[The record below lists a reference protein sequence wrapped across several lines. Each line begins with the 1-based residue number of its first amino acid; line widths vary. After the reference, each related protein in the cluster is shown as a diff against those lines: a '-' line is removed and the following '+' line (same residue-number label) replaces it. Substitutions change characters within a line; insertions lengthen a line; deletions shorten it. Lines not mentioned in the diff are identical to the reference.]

1 MEIFKFDSRD
11 DASVAAAEALVGS
24 INRRLDLQARA
35 SMIITGGSSPGKCY
49 EEMREAPIDW
59 QRVDLVLSDERWVPA
74 GHDDSNE
81 KQARETLLIG
91 NAASANLVS
100 VYREGESL
108 EERVDSLD
116 ADLKLLPIPFA
127 AALLG
132 MGSDGHFASLFPDA
146 DNLEDGLDKQRAH
159 FCLPVDT
166 AASPYRRLS
175 LSLSAIARSDFVLLL
190 IFGQDKLD
198 VINAAIDGDSQFP
211 VASLLRQKQAPVHVF
226 WAP

>member
-35 SMIITGGSSPGKCY
+35 SMIITGGSSPGRCY

-74 GHDDSNE
+74 DHDDSNE
-81 KQARETLLIG
+81 RQARETLLVG
-91 NAASANLVS
+91 HAASANLVG
-100 VYREGESL
+100 VYRDGERL
-108 EERVDSLD
+108 EERVDTLD
-116 ADLKLLPIPFA
+116 SELKQLPIPFA

-146 DNLEDGLDKQRAH
+146 SNLEDGLDKQRTH

-166 AASPYRRLS
+166 TASPHRRLS

-190 IFGQDKLD
+190 IFGDDKLR
-198 VINAAIDGDSQFP
+198 VINAAIDGESQYP
-211 VASLLRQKQAPVHVF
+211 VATLLRQKQAPVHVF